1 MKNNVI
7 TLTISNKLIAE
18 IDKVRGPEARASYIR
33 RAIAAFLPPSASV
46 QINVQEA
53 AQVVERVE
61 AQG

>member
-33 RAIAAFLPPSASV
+33 RAIASMLSKEV
-46 QINVQEA
+46 VTVQEV
-53 AQVVERVE
+53 AQVAERVE